1 MDRKDNKLVADFL
14 AGEENAFEALVKKY
28 LRPIYGFL
36 YQLVSDRSTVDD
48 LSQETFF
55 KAWKNL
61 NKFQPE
67 KNFKSWLFTIARNTA
82 WDSLK
87 KKRALP
93 FSLFLDA
100 EGNNQLENLA
110 EEENSLARELEKK
123 EGVLELGKKLEAL
136 PKKYQLI
143 LSLHYKE
150 DFSLQEISQIL
161 KLPYNT
167 VKSSHGRALKALR
180 EKFLEE

>member
-1 MDRKDNKLVADFL
+1 MNQEDNQWVAAAL
-14 AGEENAFEALVKKY
+14 AGEEKAFADLVKKY
-28 LRPIYGFL
+28 LPSLYAFL
-36 YQLVSDRSTVDD
+36 YQLGLERSITDD

-82 WDSLK
+82 WDHLK
-87 KKRALP
+87 KKRTLP

-110 EEENSLARELEKK
+110 EDENSLARELEKK
-123 EGVLELGKKLEAL
+123 EGVLKLGKKLEAL

-143 LSLHYKE
+143 LTLHYKE

-161 KLPYNT
+161 KIPYNT

-180 EKFLEE
+180 EKFLKE